1 MARFE
6 MHNAEMATMGGD
18 NNSADVFCE
27 MGLMYATGRGC
38 AVDLV
43 AAHKWLNIAAIKGND
58 RAAEL
63 RADVAATMSKMQLAE
78 ALRAARE
85 WMTIH

>member
-6 MHNAEMATMGGD
+6 MNAMEASMGAE
-18 NNSADVFCE
+18 NRADVFCT

-38 AVDLV
+38 EIDLV
-43 AAHKWLNIAAIKGND
+43 AAHKWLNIAAIKGSD
-58 RAAEL
+58 RAATL
-63 RADVAATMSKMQLAE
+63 RGDLARSMSKSELAA

-85 WMTIH
+85 WMTMH

>member
-6 MHNAEMATMGGD
+6 MHNAETATIGGD

-63 RADVAATMSKMQLAE
+63 RADVAAAMNKMQLVE

-85 WMTIH
+85 WMTVH

>member
-6 MHNAEMATMGGD
+6 MHNAEMATMAGD

-38 AVDLV
+38 EIDLV
-43 AAHKWLNIAAIKGND
+43 SAHKWLNIAAIKGND

-63 RADVAATMSKMQLAE
+63 RADVAASMSKMQLAS

>member
-18 NNSADVFCE
+18 NSADVFCE

-63 RADVAATMSKMQLAE
+63 RADLAASMDKMQLAE

>member
-6 MHNAEMATMGGD
+6 MHNAEMATMGGE

-38 AVDLV
+38 EIDLV

-63 RADVAATMSKMQLAE
+63 RADVAASMSKMELAA